1 MDNMGEVGNNGL
13 VVRRYSIANER
24 GSGLR
29 CSWMYGRSGK
39 YGRSGEVLEST
50 GKILGG
56 GSCVRWISCELGV
69 RGVVAG
75 KRKEEEEENICFRHF
90 GIYGEKLVGGLYTK

>member
-1 MDNMGEVGNNGL
+1 MSVGADCGAVGCMGEVGN
-13 VVRRYSIANER
+13 
-24 GSGLR
+24 
-29 CSWMYGRSGK
+29 M
-39 YGRSGEVLEST
+39 GEVEKCWRAQV
-50 GKILGG
+50 KILGG

-75 KRKEEEEENICFRHF
+75 KRKEEEENICFRHF